1 MSLVND
7 VLKDLNQRHAQERMA
22 LHTSNVNM
30 PPPKARL
37 ILWLLLAMAWTI
49 CIALTTFI
57 IFQQYSSKNQTF
69 ELPEELFL
77 IDKEDTSSSQGASNF
92 DRFNYLENENESELI
107 GNESLSKNVVANA
120 RSIKI
125 KPSKET
131 ELKNKK
137 IKLVTQSKQS
147 KAVDA
152 AIKSMNSGDTQK
164 AKLMLTQAPKTI
176 RKEINLRLMMKENPG
191 EVLNYIKE
199 NYQGYLFRPDLLA
212 IAAQAQQR
220 SHDHL
225 AAISIYKKLIKMQ
238 PRDAR
243 WRAGMAI
250 SLEAVGEVKGA
261 KKLYELALSMP
272 NLPRALLVYS
282 QARLK
287 VLL

>member
-7 VLKDLNQRHAQERMA
+7 VLKDLNQRHAQDRMA
-22 LHTSNVNM
+22 HHASTVDVS
-30 PPPKARL
+30 PPKSKL
-37 ILWLLLAMAWTI
+37 ILWLLLAVTWSI

-57 IFQQYSSKNQTF
+57 VLQQNSAPKQVF
-69 ELPEELFL
+69 ELPTEVFL
-77 IDKEDTSSSQGASNF
+77 V
-92 DRFNYLENENESELI
+92 ESESALKPQNTNDVNNSSLSESEGKLI
-107 GNESLSKNVVANA
+107 GNESVAKIVVDNTALIKSKT
-120 RSIKI
+120 IEK
-125 KPSKET
+125 K
-131 ELKNKK
+131 ELKN

-147 KAVDA
+147 KAVNV
-152 AIKSMNSGDTQK
+152 AINSINSGDSQK
-164 AKLMLTQAPKTI
+164 ARSMLAQAPKSI
-176 RKEINLRLMMKENPG
+176 QKEINLRLMVKENPG

-220 SHDHL
+220 SGDHL
-225 AAISIYKKLIKMQ
+225 AAISIYKKLINMQ

-250 SLEAVGEVKGA
+250 SLEAVGEMKSA
-261 KKLYELALSMP
+261 KKLYKLALSMP

-287 VLL
+287 ALL

>member
-7 VLKDLNQRHAQERMA
+7 VLKDLNQRHAQDRMA

-30 PPPKARL
+30 PPPKTKL
-37 ILWLLLAMAWTI
+37 ILWLLLAVAWTI
-49 CIALTTFI
+49 CTALTTFI

-77 IDKEDTSSSQGASNF
+77 IDKEETSNPQGVSDF
-92 DRFNYLENENESELI
+92 EKSNYLENEFI
-107 GNESLSKNVVANA
+107 GNERISKTVIANINP
-120 RSIKI
+120 IKT
-125 KPSKET
+125 KPSKEK
-131 ELKNKK
+131 ELKNIKN
-137 IKLVTQSKQS
+137 KLVTQSKQS
-147 KAVDA
+147 KAVDI
-152 AIKSMNSGDTQK
+152 AIKSINSGDSQK
-164 AKLMLTQAPKTI
+164 AKSMLTQAPKSI

-261 KKLYELALSMP
+261 KKLYKLALSMP
-272 NLPRALLVYS
+272 NLPRALVVYS
-282 QARLK
+282 QARLN

>member
-7 VLKDLNQRHAQERMA
+7 VLKDLNQRHAQDRMA
-22 LHTSNVNM
+22 LHASTVNV
-30 PPPKARL
+30 PSPKSKL
-37 ILWLLLAMAWTI
+37 ILWLLLAVTWSI

-57 IFQQYSSKNQTF
+57 VLQQNSAPKQNF
-69 ELPEELFL
+69 ELPAELFL
-77 IDKEDTSSSQGASNF
+77 VETEGVSKLQSTYD
-92 DRFNYLENENESELI
+92 FNNA
-107 GNESLSKNVVANA
+107 SLSKYKGKLIDNESVTEIVVDNTAL
-120 RSIKI
+120 IK
-125 KPSKET
+125 SKTIEKK
-131 ELKNKK
+131 ELKN

-147 KAVDA
+147 KAVNV
-152 AIKSMNSGDTQK
+152 AINSINSGDSQK
-164 AKLMLTQAPKTI
+164 ARSMLAQAPKSI
-176 RKEINLRLMMKENPG
+176 QKEINLRLMVKENPG

-220 SHDHL
+220 SGDHL
-225 AAISIYKKLIKMQ
+225 AAISIYKKLINMQ

-250 SLEAVGEVKGA
+250 SLEAVGEMKSA
-261 KKLYELALSMP
+261 KKLYKLALSMP

-287 VLL
+287 ALL

>member
-1 MSLVND
+1 VTWS
-7 VLKDLNQRHAQERMA
+7 
-22 LHTSNVNM
+22 
-30 PPPKARL
+30 
-37 ILWLLLAMAWTI
+37 I

-57 IFQQYSSKNQTF
+57 VLQQNSAPKQVF
-69 ELPEELFL
+69 ELPAELFL
-77 IDKEDTSSSQGASNF
+77 V
-92 DRFNYLENENESELI
+92 ESESAFKPQSDSDLNNSSLSEYEGKLI
-107 GNESLSKNVVANA
+107 GNESVAKIVVDNTI
-120 RSIKI
+120 SNKT
-125 KPSKET
+125 KPTEKKEI
-131 ELKNKK
+131 KNKSL
-137 IKLVTQSKQS
+137 KLVTQSKQS
-147 KAVDA
+147 KAVDV
-152 AIKSMNSGDTQK
+152 AIKSINSGDSQK
-164 AKLMLTQAPKTI
+164 AKSMLSQAPKSI
-176 RKEINLRLMMKENPG
+176 RKEINLRLMIKENPG
-191 EVLNYIKE
+191 KVLNYIKE

-220 SHDHL
+220 SGDHL
-225 AAISIYKKLIKMQ
+225 AAISIYKKLIKIQ

>member
-7 VLKDLNQRHAQERMA
+7 VLKDLNQRHAQERMD
-22 LHTSNVNM
+22 LHASTVDVS
-30 PPPKARL
+30 PPKSKL
-37 ILWLLLAMAWTI
+37 ILWLLLAVTWSI

-57 IFQQYSSKNQTF
+57 VLQQNSAPKQVF
-69 ELPEELFL
+69 ELPSELFL
-77 IDKEDTSSSQGASNF
+77 V
-92 DRFNYLENENESELI
+92 ESESALKPKSTNDFNNSSLSESEGKLI
-107 GNESLSKNVVANA
+107 GNDSVAKIVVDNTALIKSKA
-120 RSIKI
+120 IEK
-125 KPSKET
+125 K
-131 ELKNKK
+131 ELKN

-147 KAVDA
+147 KAVNV
-152 AIKSMNSGDTQK
+152 AINSINSGDSQK
-164 AKLMLTQAPKTI
+164 ARSMLAQAPKSI
-176 RKEINLRLMMKENPG
+176 QKEINLRLMVKENPG

-220 SHDHL
+220 SGDHL
-225 AAISIYKKLIKMQ
+225 AAISIYKKLINMQ

-250 SLEAVGEVKGA
+250 SLEAVGEMKSA
-261 KKLYELALSMP
+261 KKLYKLALSMP

-287 VLL
+287 ALL

>member
-7 VLKDLNQRHAQERMA
+7 VLKDLNQRHAQDRMA
-22 LHTSNVNM
+22 LHASTVNV
-30 PPPKARL
+30 PSPKSKL
-37 ILWLLLAMAWTI
+37 ILWLLLAVTWSI

-57 IFQQYSSKNQTF
+57 VLQQNSAPKQNF
-69 ELPEELFL
+69 ELPAELFL
-77 IDKEDTSSSQGASNF
+77 VETEGVSKLQSTYD
-92 DRFNYLENENESELI
+92 FNNA
-107 GNESLSKNVVANA
+107 SLSKYKGKLIDNESVTEIVVDNTAL
-120 RSIKI
+120 IK
-125 KPSKET
+125 SKTIEKK
-131 ELKNKK
+131 ELKN

-147 KAVDA
+147 KAVNV
-152 AIKSMNSGDTQK
+152 AINSINSGDSQK
-164 AKLMLTQAPKTI
+164 ARSMLAQAPKSI
-176 RKEINLRLMMKENPG
+176 QKEINLRLMVKENPG

-220 SHDHL
+220 SGDHL
-225 AAISIYKKLIKMQ
+225 AAISIYKNLINMQ

-250 SLEAVGEVKGA
+250 SLEAVGEMKSA
-261 KKLYELALSMP
+261 KKLYKLALSMP

-287 VLL
+287 ALL

>member
-7 VLKDLNQRHAQERMA
+7 VLKDLNQRHAQDRMA
-22 LHTSNVNM
+22 LHASTVDVSA
-30 PPPKARL
+30 PKSKL
-37 ILWLLLAMAWTI
+37 ILWLLLAVTWSI

-57 IFQQYSSKNQTF
+57 VLQQNSAPKQVF
-69 ELPEELFL
+69 ELPAELFL
-77 IDKEDTSSSQGASNF
+77 V
-92 DRFNYLENENESELI
+92 ESESAFKPQSDSDLNNSSLSEYEGKLI
-107 GNESLSKNVVANA
+107 GNESVAKIVVDNTI
-120 RSIKI
+120 SNKT
-125 KPSKET
+125 KPTEKKEI
-131 ELKNKK
+131 KNKSL
-137 IKLVTQSKQS
+137 KLVTQSKQS
-147 KAVDA
+147 KAVDV
-152 AIKSMNSGDTQK
+152 AIKSINSGDSQK
-164 AKLMLTQAPKTI
+164 AKSMLSQAPKSI
-176 RKEINLRLMMKENPG
+176 RKEINLRLMIKENPG
-191 EVLNYIKE
+191 KVLNYIKE

-220 SHDHL
+220 SGDHL
-225 AAISIYKKLIKMQ
+225 AAISIYKKLIKIQ